1 MKKNIIALTITLFS
15 QLLYAQDLVILHTN
29 DLHSMFEGTGP
40 DALYTPEPDGDP
52 VKGHFARLAT
62 LIEEERKKAQ
72 ENKSSVLLVDA
83 GDFYGGTLYQILG
96 PDPDHP
102 LSPEVDF
109 LLQMKY
115 DLVTLGNHEFDA
127 GEQGLVTM
135 LQKRQSHIQRHNL
148 FTSTNIVIP
157 KEHPLHSFVTPRRII
172 ETAHGTIGL
181 LSILG
186 PDGARISAP
195 LRNDTQFVGFND
207 SKMKVE
213 WSPLLDLLKKEVAEL
228 KEKHGARFVV
238 IVMHAG
244 HPEDLKIAKE
254 VPGIDVII
262 SGHTH
267 QAYETVLQ
275 VNDTWISQSGCYAQN
290 LGKLEFEI
298 KDNKLQLLNQGSH
311 LLPIDGRVR
320 ANSLWDRRI
329 MQYRANVDQKI
340 LRDNPYDGYNSS
352 SHIISIDEPRERG
365 DDWSL
370 EVTSILKEQFEI
382 ETSQELAFYFTSK
395 ALIRSGIEA
404 PIKNTPIQLS
414 DLFRVL
420 SLSTEQDKLY
430 GAQTSWFYFD
440 KSDTRKLI
448 RFLFF
453 YRRLSRAFNPSFSD
467 DITYDVPTIRIPYFR
482 EVINLKWR
490 GKSYSDWPKL
500 MPIATNS
507 IVANYFPKIDSM
519 TKGLLSFTP
528 RDKEGNPL
536 KTVKSESPR
545 EILLLAKG
553 LARRHPIQISLPEDQ
568 TIDPSD
574 GATY

>member
-1 MKKNIIALTITLFS
+1 MKNIIFFTILILTSPLF
-15 QLLYAQDLVILHTN
+15 AQDLVILHTN

-40 DALYTPEPDGDP
+40 DALYTPEPDDDP
-52 VKGHFARLAT
+52 VRGHFARLAT
-62 LIEEERKKAQ
+62 LIDEERQRAKK
-72 ENKSSVLLVDA
+72 NNSSLLLVDA
-83 GDFYGGTLYQILG
+83 GDFYGGTLFQILG

-109 LLQMKY
+109 LLNMKY
-115 DLVTLGNHEFDA
+115 DLVSLGNHEFDA
-127 GEQGLVTM
+127 GETGLVTM
-135 LQKRQSHIQRHNL
+135 LKKRESLIKAQSF
-148 FTSTNIVIP
+148 FTSTNINIP
-157 KEHPLHSFVTPRRII
+157 REHPLSAYIAPRRVI
-172 ETAHGTIGL
+172 ETAHGRVGL

-195 LRNDTQFVGFND
+195 LRQETQFIGFND
-207 SKMKVE
+207 EKMKIE
-213 WSPLLDLLKKEVAEL
+213 WEPLLDLLKQEVIDL
-228 KEKHGARFVV
+228 RQKHQARFVV

-244 HPEDLKIAKE
+244 HPEDLKIAQE
-254 VPGIDVII
+254 VPGVDVII

-267 QAYETVLQ
+267 QAYESVLQ

-290 LGKLEFEI
+290 LGKLEFSI
-298 KDNKLQLLNQGSH
+298 IDDKLQLSNQGSH
-311 LLPIDGRVR
+311 LIPITGRVQ
-320 ANSLWDRRI
+320 ANKMWDRRI
-329 MQYRANVDQKI
+329 LEYRASLDQKI
-340 LRDNPYDGYNSS
+340 LRDKPYGHLNSS
-352 SHIISIDEPRERG
+352 SHIMSINEPRLRG

-370 EVTSILKEQFEI
+370 EVTSIIKEQFEI

-395 ALIRSGIEA
+395 ALIRTGLEA
-404 PIKNTPIQLS
+404 PMKNTPIQLS

-430 GAQTSWFYFD
+430 GAQTSAFYFD
-440 KSDTRKLI
+440 KKDTKKLI
-448 RFLFF
+448 QFLFF

-482 EVINLKWR
+482 EITNLRWR
-490 GKSYSDWPKL
+490 GKAYRDWPEL

-528 RDKEGNPL
+528 RDKNGNPL

-553 LARRHPIQISLPEDQ
+553 LARRHPIALSLPADQ
-568 TIDPSD
+568 KVDPSD
-574 GATY
+574 NATY